1 MKRFLL
7 ITIVFCMILAN
18 STSFA
23 SIGYEDKSRAYLLA
37 DFDTGEI
44 LTSYNIDEQVE
55 IASISKLLSYY
66 VAMDAV
72 KEGRVSLSDKVLI
85 GEDVVQFTGSSY
97 KLKVGELMTL
107 DKLLKASIIIS
118 GNDATYALAKHIAG
132 TEAEFVDLMKAKAK
146 ELNLSNVELYNS
158 SGLPLT
164 NNGIQN
170 KMTTRDVYKI
180 ARGLIKAHPEVLEIS
195 RIPFISEPSRNFFEM
210 NTNPLLKLVEE
221 VSGLK
226 TGSTL
231 KAGYCFVSSVN
242 IKGQPRRSQDLRL
255 IGIVMGSRNYE
266 DRLQV
271 SKALVDYGREN
282 YSNKIILHNELP
294 IEKLEFSNGNPQSI
308 DLYPLKG
315 FTKLVSKDSDVKVN
329 IDLVEATLPLKS
341 NTNLG
346 RVIVYENGVEV
357 FSTSLIN
364 KTGVE
369 KANLVTKLLQFYGTL
384 YKNAEAIYNEVN

>member
-7 ITIVFCMILAN
+7 ITIIFCMIFAN

-23 SIGYEDKSRAYLLA
+23 SIGYENKSKAYLLA

-44 LTSYNIDEQVE
+44 LASYNVDEQLE

-72 KEGRVSLSDKVLI
+72 KEGRVSLSDKVVI
-85 GEDVVQFTGSSY
+85 GEDAVQLTGSSY
-97 KLKVGELMTL
+97 KLKVGELITL
-107 DKLLKASIIIS
+107 DKLMKASIIIS
-118 GNDATYALAKHIAG
+118 GNDATYAMAKHIAG
-132 TEAEFVDLMKAKAK
+132 TETKFVDLMKAKAK
-146 ELNLSNVELYNS
+146 ELNLSNVDLYNS

-180 ARGLIKAHPEVLEIS
+180 ARGLLKTHPEVLEIS
-195 RIPFISEPSRNFFEM
+195 RIPFISEPSRKFFEM
-210 NTNPLLKLVEE
+210 NTNPLLKVVEE

-242 IKGQPRRSQDLRL
+242 IKGQPRRTEDLRL

-294 IEKLEFSNGNPQSI
+294 IEKLEFSNGNPKSI
-308 DLYPLKG
+308 DLYPVKG

-329 IDLVEATLPLKS
+329 IDLVEATLPLKN

-346 RVIVYENGVEV
+346 KVRVYENGVEV

-364 KTGVE
+364 KRGVE
-369 KANLVTKLLQFYGTL
+369 EADLVTKVLQFYGTL
-384 YKNAEAIYNEVN
+384 YKNAEAIYKID